1 MKLMIKYSTVLSL
14 AALFMTSCAKR
25 VEESST
31 VVEQRYIDAYVQE
44 HYLKFPEKYPDA
56 GFKPSGL
63 FFIEKLATG
72 AGTLTPVTGDTLY
85 MRYTVRDASGNI
97 AQTSVDSLAEL
108 LGTHS
113 YQTYYGPQIF
123 SMAEGGGML
132 GFQEAFKEMKKGDKV
147 RILMPS
153 WLSSYTSGGSTSWS
167 AMTICDLELMCVIPA
182 GTMAAFQANS
192 LQKFAERYNNVEVV
206 DTLPNWYFTE
216 LTPSTVTEPLPA
228 EGDTIKLR
236 YAGYLLDGFMFD
248 TNIKD
253 TAVFEAAKYGE
264 KISSSATFNQLTVIY
279 KSTVTDMDVVPG
291 FGHALGRMR
300 EGSEAVVFFSSDYGY
315 GATGSGQIPAYA
327 MLRFYIKIESIGRVY
342 PTTN

>member
-1 MKLMIKYSTVLSL
+1 MKLMIKYSTISALIVLL
-14 AALFMTSCAKR
+14 MASCAKQK
-25 VEESST
+25 EESGREM
-31 VVEQRYIDAYVQE
+31 EQRYIDAYVQVN
-44 HYLKFPEKYPDA
+44 YPNA
-56 GFKPSGL
+56 TPTGTGL
-63 FFIEKLATG
+63 YFLDTPPTSTG
-72 AGTLTPVTGDTLY
+72 DSPATGDTLY

-123 SMAEGGGML
+123 SMASGAGML
-132 GFQEAFKEMKKGDKV
+132 GFQEAFSYMKPGDKA

-167 AMTICDLELMCVIPA
+167 AMTICDLELLCVIPA
-182 GTMAAFQANS
+182 GSMATFQTVS
-192 LQKFAERYNNVEVV
+192 LEDFRAQHYSDKNVADSLEH
-206 DTLPNWYFTE
+206 NWYFVE
-216 LTPSTVTEPLPA
+216 LTPPLSDTLMPA

-264 KISSSATFNQLTVIY
+264 KVSSGTTFNQLTVIY